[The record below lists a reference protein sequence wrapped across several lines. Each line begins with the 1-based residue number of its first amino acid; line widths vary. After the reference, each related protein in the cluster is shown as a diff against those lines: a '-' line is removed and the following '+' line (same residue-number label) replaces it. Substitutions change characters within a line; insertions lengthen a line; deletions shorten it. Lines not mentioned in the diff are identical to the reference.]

1 MEALRK
7 SQVFGALMNLMLD
20 HGYIT
25 QGWILLECTSD
36 QPNFRQA
43 ACDFDVAYELD
54 PKVHP
59 KLEERR
65 FFGVLIVG
73 FWLLG
78 LVIRRFDWRVFRL
91 SRLLKGF

>member
-1 MEALRK
+1 
-7 SQVFGALMNLMLD
+7 MLD

-25 QGWILLECTSD
+25 QSLPLLGCTSD

-65 FFGVLIVG
+65 FFWVLIVG

-78 LVIRRFDWRVFRL
+78 LVMGRRFDWRVFRL